1 MLNCIFSGRA
11 FIFSGALC
19 EISDFH
25 GLFRAIKS
33 RVENLQTILISN
45 P

>member
-1 MLNCIFSGRA
+1 MLNFKSLGRA
-11 FIFSGALC
+11 IIFSGALC